1 MISHPPRPSRSFALD
16 DVSACHRC
24 IHVLLASELL
34 ADLFPDEGGALHRL
48 LIALLDRDEFLLTKF
63 EALKLNS

>member
-1 MISHPPRPSRSFALD
+1 M
-16 DVSACHRC
+16 
-24 IHVLLASELL
+24 LLASELL

-63 EALKLNS
+63 EALKFNFDYLCERGSWNLGALKPQTLCQATS